1 MKIVAEIGNA
11 HEGSLGM
18 ALAYID
24 AVADAGVDAVKFQ
37 CHDGDPVSEFRPGT
51 FFPQDATRQDYW
63 RRVGFKYEQWRSLRE
78 HAHKR
83 GIKYGVSVFATDILY
98 WLIDNDEMDFVKIP
112 SGLAMDTEFRQL
124 VEQTGLPFVISTGCC
139 GWDETEHLRRSL
151 RENAT
156 LLECTSAYPATAEQ
170 IDIGHLELWKDDGYF
185 CQYGISD
192 HSGTIWPSIA
202 AATLGADM
210 AEVHVCFS
218 RQQWGPDVSSSI
230 TIDELRQ
237 LVQGVRFIE
246 RMRAS
251 TVTKD
256 ELAAQLA
263 DTRRIFG
270 GA

>member
-24 AVADAGVDAVKFQ
+24 AVADAGADAVKFQ

-63 RRVGFKYEQWRSLRE
+63 RRVGFTRNQWGQL
-78 HAHKR
+78 KR
-83 GIKYGVSVFATDILY
+83 RARDKGIEFGVSAFCREGVAAVCG
-98 WLIDNDEMDFVKIP
+98 LIDFIKVP
-112 SGLAMDTEFRQL
+112 SGCVTNEEVLENAGSIGVPVVL
-124 VEQTGLPFVISTGCC
+124 STGVA
-139 GWDETEHLRRSL
+139 TEQEIDRAIDFLHALQRFDQ
-151 RENAT
+151 T
-156 LLECTSAYPATAEQ
+156 LTVLECTSEYPTPPEHCLDCDSSRHAR
-170 IDIGHLELWKDDGYF
+170 
-185 CQYGISD
+185 GISD
-192 HSGTIWPSIA
+192 HSGTIWPSIV
-202 AATLGADM
+202 AATRHADM
-210 AEVHVCFS
+210 SEVHVCFS